1 MKNLLLALGLITAFS
16 GCASTVPPE
25 ATGVHHQKYVLSH
38 VHIRLN
44 ATMATTEQAE
54 RVAKRAGLALLDG
67 NEKFNLFRLRTQAK
81 NIEELEQIRAKL
93 MEDPCVKVVL
103 FDFAVYESK

>member
-1 MKNLLLALGLITAFS
+1 MKNLLLAFSLVIAFS

-25 ATGVHHQKYVLSH
+25 SSGVHHQKYVLSH

-44 ATMATTEQAE
+44 SAMTSKEQAE
-54 RVAKRAGLALLDG
+54 RVAKRAGLTFADG
-67 NEKFNLFRLRTQAK
+67 NEKFNLFRLKTQAK
-81 NIEELEQIRAKL
+81 NMEELEQIKARL

-103 FDFAVYESK
+103 FDFQVYESH